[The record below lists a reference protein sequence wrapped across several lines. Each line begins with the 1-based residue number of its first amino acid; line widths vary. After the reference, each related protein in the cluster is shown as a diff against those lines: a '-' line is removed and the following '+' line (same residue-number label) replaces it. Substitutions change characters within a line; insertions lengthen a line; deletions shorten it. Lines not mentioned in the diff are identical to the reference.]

1 MVKNFEHNKKE
12 IKKGLY
18 LVPTPI
24 GNLGDITY
32 RAVEILKNVSL
43 VAAEDTRHSKKLF
56 NHYLIKTPLL
66 SYFEH
71 NRNLRIPR
79 LLDHLNKGDNIAYA
93 SVPLGAYS
101 QQRIIP
107 SKIAV
112 RVPEGISHKQAATL
126 MTKGLTTNYL
136 ICKTYNL
143 KAGETVLFHAAA
155 GGVGQIFAQW
165 ANSIGAK
172 VIGTV
177 GSDEKIKI
185 AEENGYAHVI
195 NYTKDN
201 FAKKVMEITNNEGV
215 PAVFDGVGKN
225 TFQGSLA
232 CLKTRGMMIS
242 FGNASGPL
250 DPVNVPKDIQPK
262 GLYLTRPSIGQYF
275 TNRKELQA
283 GADAVFEKV
292 KFGKI
297 KIKIF
302 KEYSLVDAG
311 QAHKD
316 LESRKLT
323 GPAILVP

>member
-1 MVKNFEHNKKE
+1 MKKNGGPEVLELQDVNVTSPGADE
-12 IKKGLY
+12 IKVTNHAIGLNYIDTYHRSGLY
-18 LVPTPI
+18 QIKLPSGI
-24 GNLGDITY
+24 GLEAAGKVD
-32 RAVEILKNVSL
+32 EIGSNVK
-43 VAAEDTRHSKKLF
+43 EF
-56 NHYLIKTPLL
+56 
-66 SYFEH
+66 
-71 NRNLRIPR
+71 
-79 LLDHLNKGDNIAYA
+79 NKGDNIAYA
-93 SVPLGAYS
+93 SVPLGAYA

-107 SKIAV
+107 AKIAV
-112 RVPEGISHKQAATL
+112 KVPDGISHELAATL

-136 ICKTYNL
+136 LTKTYKL

-185 AEENGYAHVI
+185 AKENGYSNVI
-195 NYTKDN
+195 NYSKNN
-201 FAKKVMEITNNEGV
+201 FSKEVMKITNNEGV
-215 PAVFDGVGKN
+215 PAVFDGVGKK
-225 TFQGSLA
+225 TFYESLE
-232 CLKTRGMMIS
+232 CLKIRGMMIS

-283 GADAVFEKV
+283 GADSVFEKV

-297 KIKIF
+297 KIRIAKKYKLSDA
-302 KEYSLVDAG
+302 KE
-311 QAHKD
+311 AHSE
-316 LESRKLT
+316 LEARKLL
-323 GPAILVP
+323 GPAILLP

>member
-1 MVKNFEHNKKE
+1 MPKSIIIKKNGGPEVLELQEVNVGSPGPDE
-12 IKKGLY
+12 IKVTNHAIGLNYIDTYHRSGLY
-18 LVPTPI
+18 PVKLPSGI
-24 GNLGDITY
+24 GLEAAGKIDE
-32 RAVEILKNVSL
+32 VGSNVTQFS
-43 VAAEDTRHSKKLF
+43 
-56 NHYLIKTPLL
+56 
-66 SYFEH
+66 
-71 NRNLRIPR
+71 
-79 LLDHLNKGDNIAYA
+79 KGDNIAYA
-93 SVPLGAYS
+93 SMPLGAYA

-107 SKIAV
+107 AKIAV
-112 RVPEGISHKQAATL
+112 KIPDGISHAQAATL

-136 ICKTYNL
+136 LCKTYKL

-177 GSDEKIKI
+177 GSDEKITVAK
-185 AEENGYAHVI
+185 ENGYAYVI
-195 NYTKDN
+195 NYSKDD
-201 FAKKVMEITNNEGV
+201 FAKEVMKITNNKGV

-225 TFQGSLA
+225 TFHKSLE

-262 GLYLTRPSIGQYF
+262 GLYLTRPSIAQYF
-275 TNRKELQA
+275 TNQKELQE

-292 KFGKI
+292 KFGKV
-297 KIKIF
+297 KIRIS
-302 KEYSLVDAG
+302 KEYKLADAK

-316 LESRKLT
+316 LESRQLT
-323 GPAILVP
+323 GPAVIIP